1 MCESPE
7 QSARLSTPAQ
17 PARVL
22 LVEDDV
28 IARRLMRKA
37 LKQGGFLVEEAGNG
51 QEALAAYDQRQPDI
65 VLLDI
70 EMPVMDGYTTCRELR
85 MRASARQLPI
95 LMVSG
100 NCDMASVN
108 RAHDEGANDFIS
120 KPVSL
125 AKLGGILE
133 KWLHTGTHSS

>member
-7 QSARLSTPAQ
+7 QSARLSTSAQ

-28 IARRLMRKA
+28 IARRLMCKA
-37 LKQGGFLVEEAGNG
+37 LKQGGFLVEEAGDG
-51 QEALAAYDQRQPDI
+51 QQALAAYDQQQPDI

-85 MRASARQLPI
+85 MRASAQQLPI

-100 NCDMASVN
+100 NSDTASVN
-108 RAHDEGANDFIS
+108 RAYDEGANDFIT

-125 AKLGGILE
+125 AQLGRTLE
-133 KWLHTGTHSS
+133 KWLHPGADSA

>member
-1 MCESPE
+1 MYESPE
-7 QSARLSTPAQ
+7 QPARKSTPAL
-17 PARVL
+17 VL

-28 IARRLMRKA
+28 MARRMLCKV
-37 LKQGGFLVEEAGNG
+37 LKRDGYLVAEAGNG

-70 EMPVMDGYTTCRELR
+70 EMPVMDGYATCRELR
-85 MRASARQLPI
+85 TRASAEQLPV

-100 NCDMASVN
+100 NSDRASVN
-108 RAHDEGANDFIS
+108 RAQDEGANDFIT

-125 AKLGGILE
+125 AKLGEALE
-133 KWLHTGTHSS
+133 KWLHTATNPA

>member
-1 MCESPE
+1 MSESPE
-7 QSARLSTPAQ
+7 QPARLSTPAQ
-17 PARVL
+17 AALVL

-28 IARRLMRKA
+28 IARRMMCKV
-37 LKQGGFLVEEAGNG
+37 LKRDGFLVAEAGNG
-51 QEALAAYDQRQPDI
+51 QEALAAYDQRPPDI

-85 MRASARQLPI
+85 TRANTQQLPV

-100 NCDMASVN
+100 NSDMASVN
-108 RAHDEGANDFIS
+108 RAYDEGANDFIT

-125 AKLGGILE
+125 DKLGLTLK
-133 KWLHTGTHSS
+133 KWLHTRKDSV

>member
-1 MCESPE
+1 MRKTTE
-7 QSARLSTPAQ
+7 QPSQLSTPDQ
-17 PARVL
+17 PPLVL
-22 LVEDDV
+22 VVEDDV
-28 IARRLMRKA
+28 IARRLMCKI
-37 LKQGGFLVEEAGNG
+37 LKRDGFHVAEAGDG
-51 QEALAAYDQRQPDI
+51 QQALAVYDQQQPDI

-85 MRASARQLPI
+85 MRASAQQLPI

-108 RAHDEGANDFIS
+108 RSYDEGANDFIT

-125 AKLGGILE
+125 AKLRGTLE
-133 KWLHTGTHSS
+133 KWLHTSTDLA

>member
-7 QSARLSTPAQ
+7 QSARLSTSAQ

-28 IARRLMRKA
+28 IARRLMCKA
-37 LKQGGFLVEEAGNG
+37 LKQGGFLVEEAGDG
-51 QEALAAYDQRQPDI
+51 QQALAAYDQRQPDI

-85 MRASARQLPI
+85 KRANARQLPI

-100 NCDMASVN
+100 NSDTASVN
-108 RAHDEGANDFIS
+108 RAYDEGANDFIT

-125 AKLGGILE
+125 AQLGRTLE
-133 KWLHTGTHSS
+133 KWLHPGADSV